1 MTAAGVLRT
10 VGGLALG
17 LPRAAWLL
25 VAVGWTAWIWQL
37 SEQEA
42 PVETGTFLWAWIGNT
57 AHAVLYGL
65 LALWLA
71 FALPRRPGPTPHG
84 WADLAPP
91 RVALVLGVIAGLGAL
106 DEWHQSW
113 VAGRTASLGD
123 VATDLVGAAVVLWV
137 AVGAG
142 RADDEFVGAP
152 VGVRLGAGL
161 AISLGAGLLATLV
174 AGVI

>member
-1 MTAAGVLRT
+1 MTAAGVVRAA
-10 VGGLALG
+10 GGLALR
-17 LPRAAWLL
+17 LPRAFWVL
-25 VAVGWTAWIWQL
+25 VAVGWVAWIWLL

-42 PVETGTFLWAWIGNT
+42 PVETGTFLWSWIGNT

-71 FALPRRPGPTPHG
+71 LALPRRPGPTPRG
-84 WADLAPP
+84 WADLTP
-91 RVALVLGVIAGLGAL
+91 RRVTGLILVVGALGAL

-113 VAGRTASLGD
+113 VAGRTTSLGD

-142 RADDEFVGAP
+142 RADDEVMGAP

-161 AISLGAGLLATLV
+161 LISLGAGLVATLV